1 MSPAPRRRVAI
12 LATWYPTASRPGS
25 GVFVREQAR
34 ALAAVAD
41 VVVIYPDPDGD
52 RPRRAAWTI
61 EDAIEDGLRTIRIH
75 VARPRIPGVRILLFA
90 VAVRSALRRLARE
103 DWIPDVL
110 HAHVVFAATFAL
122 PARRRRMPLVVTEHY
137 SGFALGTVTGF
148 HLWLARFTFARA
160 DLVCPV
166 SENLAGHL
174 RRLGVK
180 ARMVVMPNA
189 IDTRRFHPGPE
200 RRHGGPVRALLV
212 AGLTEVKQV
221 PVLLDALAL
230 ARSRPGAPE
239 ILLDVAGDGP
249 LLEELRQRADA
260 LGLGAAVRWLGRRN
274 GAEVADLM
282 RESDLVVLSSRW
294 ENLPV
299 VLLEAMAS
307 GLPVVAPAV
316 GGVREIVDDD
326 SGAVVP
332 SGDVRALADALIGV
346 ASRLPAYDPAAL
358 QARAV
363 ERYGFEA
370 VRNRWLRVYD
380 ELIAA
385 RA

>member
-1 MSPAPRRRVAI
+1 MSPASRRRVAI

-41 VVVIYPDPDGD
+41 VVVIYPDPDD
-52 RPRRAAWTI
+52 HRARRGAWMI
-61 EDAIEDGLRTIRIH
+61 EDALEDGLRTIRVHI
-75 VARPRIPGVRILLFA
+75 ARPRIPGARLVLFA
-90 VAVRSALRRLARE
+90 AAVRSALRRLARE

-110 HAHVVFAATFAL
+110 HAHGVGPALFAL
-122 PARRRRMPLVVTEHY
+122 PARRRRVPLVVTEHY
-137 SGFALGTVTGF
+137 SGFALGTVTGIS
-148 HLWLARFTFARA
+148 LWLARFTFARA

-180 ARMVVMPNA
+180 ARVLVMPNA
-189 IDTRRFHPGPE
+189 IDTRRFYPKPE

-212 AGLTEVKQV
+212 ARLTEVKQV

-260 LGLGAAVRWLGRRN
+260 LGLGAAVRWLGRRS
-274 GAEVADLM
+274 GAKVADLM

-299 VLLEAMAS
+299 VLQEAMAS

-332 SGDVRALADALIGV
+332 SGDVTALADAMIGV
-346 ASRLPAYDPAAL
+346 ASRLPAYDRAAL

-370 VRNRWLRVYD
+370 VTNRWLRVYD